1 VRGGVTSWRR
11 KEVDI
16 MIDRDK
22 FIEDFERFV
31 NERNEFILDEYY
43 GKFILSEGFSQF
55 CVEHGYLL
63 SEARKVAKSLK
74 LISNA
79 IGVWDNR
86 AKKTVSA
93 YRVDMRGD
101 VDEEVLVKDSI
112 EAIRVAPKIN
122 GRFRQWILK
131 DHLIGVCERYGISY
145 VKLLDILRRRGIIGK
160 TLISYLPDKILS
172 VKVYPYEK
180 AYLIVEIVNECSDEE
195 ILKVFEEEVKG
206 SEVINGKYVAIDAFK
221 KVAERLEVS
230 IGRVVKVLKSRGIA
244 ATRQVIY
251 RCDGKYLYFKRYKD
265 CEKVVVVRLRDDWLE
280 KFAKGE
286 HVSEYCIK

>member
-1 VRGGVTSWRR
+1 
-11 KEVDI
+11 

-31 NERNEFILDEYY
+31 NERKEFVLDEYY

-55 CVEHGYLL
+55 CVERGYLL

-79 IGVWDNR
+79 VGVWDNR
-86 AKKTVSA
+86 RKKTVSA

-101 VDEEVLVKDSI
+101 VDEDVLVKDAI
-112 EAIRVAPKIN
+112 EAIKVAPKIE

-131 DHLIGVCERYGISY
+131 DHLIGVCERHRISY
-145 VKLLDILRRRGIIGK
+145 VKLLDILRRRGIVGK
-160 TLISYLPDKILS
+160 TLISYLHDKILS
-172 VKVYPYEK
+172 VKVYPHEK
-180 AYLIVEIVNECSDEE
+180 PYLIVEIVNECSEEE
-195 ILKVFEEEVKG
+195 ILKEFEEEVKN
-206 SEVINGKYVAIDAFK
+206 SEVVNGKYVTIEVFK
-221 KVAERLEVS
+221 KVAERLGVS
-230 IGRVVKVLKSRGIA
+230 VGKVVKVLKGRGIV
-244 ATRQVIY
+244 ATRQAMY

-280 KFAKGE
+280 KFVKGE